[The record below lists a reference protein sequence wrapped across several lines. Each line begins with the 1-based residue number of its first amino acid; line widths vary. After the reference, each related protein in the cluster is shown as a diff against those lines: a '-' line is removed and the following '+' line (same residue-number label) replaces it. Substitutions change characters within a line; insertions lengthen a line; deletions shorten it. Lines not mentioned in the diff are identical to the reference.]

1 MNDIDVNILV
11 QAFNERLAALT
22 TEVVVKEATIKQLKM
37 EMEKMMEV
45 IRSPKQNKK
54 EDNKLKANDD
64 FQ

>member
-54 EDNKLKANDD
+54 EDNKVKANDD

>member
-11 QAFNERLAALT
+11 QAFNERLTALT

-54 EDNKLKANDD
+54 EDNKVKANDD